1 MTSLRRFVQDLFF
14 YKKMMALSLILF
26 TAGIVIG
33 TLNAD
38 FITELITPQ
47 LQGLQEYSRELSE
60 SANPQWSFFVFIF
73 LNNAVKSIVIIFAG
87 ALFGLLPIFFLMMN
101 GMVIGF
107 LLTTAASQ
115 GENMFDLIVL
125 GLLPHGIIEIPAIL
139 IASGFGLQFGYMVLK
154 GLGELGA
161 RDESERTVKWGGFL
175 KTAGRASI
183 WITLLLLIAAIIE
196 STLTF
201 YLVTL

>member
-1 MTSLRRFVQDLFF
+1 MTSLRRFVQDLFL
-14 YKKMMALSLILF
+14 YKKMMVLSLILF

-33 TLNAD
+33 TLNTD

-47 LQGLQEYSRELSE
+47 LKGLQEYSRELSE
-60 SANPQWSFFVFIF
+60 SANPQWNFFVFIF
-73 LNNAVKSIVIIFAG
+73 LNNAVKSIAIIFVG

-101 GMVIGF
+101 GMVIGY

-139 IASGFGLQFGYMVLK
+139 IASGFGLQFGYMILK

-175 KTAGRASI
+175 KTLGRASI

>member
-161 RDESERTVKWGGFL
+161 RDESERTVKWGDF
-175 KTAGRASI
+175 
-183 WITLLLLIAAIIE
+183 
-196 STLTF
+196 
-201 YLVTL
+201 